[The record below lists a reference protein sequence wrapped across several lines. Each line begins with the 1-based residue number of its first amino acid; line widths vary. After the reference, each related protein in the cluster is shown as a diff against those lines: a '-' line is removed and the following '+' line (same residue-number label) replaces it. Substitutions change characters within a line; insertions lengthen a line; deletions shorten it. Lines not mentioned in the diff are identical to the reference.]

1 MRRRAAER
9 TVSVLAAAFLVAFFV
24 QAAVRSAGAVA
35 DGGANEESGLF
46 AEAQCDRVSGP
57 GKVHCSVLER
67 PIMGK
72 LSWGDVI
79 VLSAPPFAPPL
90 RTRIAAGDATRRDE
104 SGAEFALALAATGD
118 GSGELR
124 VLARAVVCSER
135 GCRPVRAEAKARV
148 VVGTET
154 P

>member
-1 MRRRAAER
+1 MRRRVARSFGAAFLGAIL
-9 TVSVLAAAFLVAFFV
+9 VLAA
-24 QAAVRSAGAVA
+24 VRGAGAVA

-46 AEAQCDRVSGP
+46 AEAQCDRVPGP

-67 PIMGK
+67 PMKGK